1 MRGLTERVPW
11 ADAGVF
17 KAHHKTLQVRSG
29 SKLYSQAS
37 YKPGYGQSSH
47 RAGRGFEL

>member
-1 MRGLTERVPW
+1 MRASQRSEVPW

-17 KAHHKTLQVRSG
+17 KASQNTQVRSG

-37 YKPGYGQSSH
+37 YKPGYGQVLPQSWQ
-47 RAGRGFEL
+47 GL

>member
-1 MRGLTERVPW
+1 MRASQRREVPW

-17 KAHHKTLQVRSG
+17 KASQNTQVRSG

-37 YKPGYGQSSH
+37 YKPGYGQVLPQ
-47 RAGRGFEL
+47 GWQWL